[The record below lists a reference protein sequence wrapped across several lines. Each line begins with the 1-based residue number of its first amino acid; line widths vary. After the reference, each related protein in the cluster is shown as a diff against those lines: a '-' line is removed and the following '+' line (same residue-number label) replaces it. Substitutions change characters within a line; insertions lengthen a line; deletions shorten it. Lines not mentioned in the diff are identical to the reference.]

1 MISKNAQRSFSQ
13 ILQQGIKASLLA
25 SPLDSVDIKPVADP
39 SGFSCTQIVVL
50 SVSSYHFRLLVLIY
64 FTPDALTKTHIAA
77 LNKMDVQ
84 NMNTQAFTD
93 AIRECGNIC
102 CGSLNRELVME
113 FPHVG
118 MSTPNIIDR
127 QCAQYLGVLGSTYQQ
142 HFDIS
147 IPQGPHF
154 HASLCVSE
162 FVDLDFDIQI
172 NETQSGG
179 ELEMF

>member
-1 MISKNAQRSFSQ
+1 MISQNAQRSLSQ

-25 SPLDSVDIKPVADP
+25 SPLDSVAIEPVADT

-50 SVSSYHFRLLVLIY
+50 SVSSYLFRLLVLIY
-64 FTPDALTKTHIAA
+64 FTPDALTKAHFAT

-84 NMNTQAFTD
+84 SMDARAFAD
-93 AIRECGNIC
+93 AIGECGNIC
-102 CGSLNRELVME
+102 CGSLNRELAMQ

-118 MSTPNIIDR
+118 MSTPNILDR
-127 QCAQYLGVLGSTYQQ
+127 QCALYLGALGSTYQQ

-147 IPQGPHF
+147 IPQGPRL
-154 HASLCVSE
+154 HASLCISE
-162 FVDLDFDIQI
+162 FEDLDFDIQI
-172 NETQSGG
+172 SETNSGG

>member
-1 MISKNAQRSFSQ
+1 MISQNAQRSLSQ

-25 SPLDSVDIKPVADP
+25 SPLDPVVIEPVADP
-39 SGFSCTQIVVL
+39 SGFSCTQTVVL

-64 FTPDALTKTHIAA
+64 FTPDALTKTYFAA
-77 LNKMDVQ
+77 LNKMDEQ
-84 NMNTQAFTD
+84 SMDAQAFAD
-93 AIRECGNIC
+93 AISECGNIC
-102 CGSLNRELVME
+102 CGSLNRELAIQ

-127 QCAQYLGVLGSTYQQ
+127 RCALYLGVLGSTYQQ

-147 IPQGPHF
+147 IPQGPRF
-154 HASLCVSE
+154 HASLCVNE
-162 FVDLDFDIQI
+162 FEDLDFDIQI